1 MTETV
6 GSVAAH
12 RNYDVMES
20 HGYAQAES
28 LLEPL
33 AHINREH
40 LVAMAADAV
49 AEHTDFT
56 TSAPTSPTQKRKRS
70 GADSSPESRRS
81 KRSTAST
88 ALSATDPA
96 SAAYVES
103 AVEAAQAAAQA
114 ANVNADFS
122 ALQQATEEH
131 GESAGAAH
139 ASNTASTALGS
150 IYPSIHIPPST
161 DETFAAHPDPEP
173 EHHAESS
180 FGANDIIHNEGLPR
194 SNSSAASLS
203 QPSPQNQNGTG
214 PSHSPYTS
222 SLLHKPAVGSEEWHK
237 LRKDNHKEGELHIA
251 PSCLAC
257 GTVY

>member
-56 TSAPTSPTQKRKRS
+56 TSTPTSPTQKRKRS

-88 ALSATDPA
+88 TLSATDPA

-122 ALQQATEEH
+122 ALQQATVEH

-139 ASNTASTALGS
+139 ASNTAPTALGS

-180 FGANDIIHNEGLPR
+180 FGANDTIHNEGLPR

-203 QPSPQNQNGTG
+203 QPSPQNQNGIG
-214 PSHSPYTS
+214 PSHSHYTS

-237 LRKDNHKEGELHIA
+237 LRKDNHKEGELHVA